1 MFEIVAVDLE
11 QRDAGHAFAA
21 EEAGAPRLEAPGP
34 PSTSVA
40 SPSASA
46 SLSLYYSR
54 GEHPTSATWSACLVT
69 VMGGTSLGM
78 GEHPHESPW
87 PSPLH
92 AVSKR
97 SRRLLGDH
105 PGGTSLG
112 MGEHPHETQVVT
124 RDRYL
129 NKMPSVNQM
138 YNKVNRYTLI

>member
-1 MFEIVAVDLE
+1 MCSRSWTSISSSGTPGML
-11 QRDAGHAFAA
+11 FAA

-78 GEHPHESPW
+78 GEHPHESPGRHLCTQSLNDPDACW
-87 PSPLH
+87 VTILGEPRLGWGNILMRPRSSP
-92 AVSKR
+92 
-97 SRRLLGDH
+97 
-105 PGGTSLG
+105 
-112 MGEHPHETQVVT
+112 EIE
-124 RDRYL
+124 
-129 NKMPSVNQM
+129 
-138 YNKVNRYTLI
+138 I